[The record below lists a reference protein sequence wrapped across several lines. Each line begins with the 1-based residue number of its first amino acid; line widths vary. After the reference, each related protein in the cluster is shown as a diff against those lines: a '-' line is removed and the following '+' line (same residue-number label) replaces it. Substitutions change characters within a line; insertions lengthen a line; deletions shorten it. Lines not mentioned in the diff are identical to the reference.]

1 MSHDDFQREPV
12 RGLPAALPPGEH
24 ILWQGAPD
32 WKALAWRAFGL
43 RLVLAWFGAMA
54 LWTLWD
60 GVAQGMGPVTAL
72 VGLVPQA
79 VMAALA
85 AAIIGVIAWSTARTT
100 VYTLT
105 NRRAALRINLA
116 MTVTL
121 NVPFSRIASAALKD
135 SGRTGDVTLRLAGS
149 DRFAWF
155 LLWPHCRPFA
165 LRNPEPAFRAIP
177 DAQRAAAILGQ
188 AVAEHAAEHGRTVV
202 PGRAPA
208 PAGGPLAVAAE

>member
-12 RGLPAALPPGEH
+12 KGLPEAPPPGEH

-43 RLVLAWFGAMA
+43 RLVLAWFAVMA
-54 LWTLWD
+54 LWTIWD
-60 GVAQGMGPVTAL
+60 GLAQGMTPAMAL
-72 VGLVPQA
+72 IGLVPQA

-85 AAIIGVIAWSTARTT
+85 ATVIGLIAWATARTA

-121 NVPFSRIASAALKD
+121 NVPYARIGSAALKD
-135 SGRTGDVTLRLAGS
+135 NGATGDVTMRLTGT

-155 LLWPHCRPFA
+155 LLWPHCRPLA
-165 LRNPEPAFRAIP
+165 LKNPEPAFRAVP
-177 DAQRAAAILGQ
+177 DAARAAAIMAE
-188 AVAEHAAEHGRTVV
+188 AVADHAAEHGWTVV
-202 PGRAPA
+202 PGRASA
-208 PAGGPLAVAAE
+208 PAGGPLAVPAE